1 MSPRKILI
9 ETIAVIAGAVIG
21 LIVFDIVGWLF
32 AGTGFLA
39 LLSSVPRIVVAVIA
53 VALFAVYYN
62 TMPATPA
69 ALASFFTG
77 VGLPALVER
86 FAFGSILTWGTLLFL
101 FAVFALVAL
110 FTYRFV
116 HANGTVRSVAGDMA
130 SSDAPRR

>member
-9 ETIAVIAGAVIG
+9 EAIAVIAGAVIG
-21 LIVFDIVGWLF
+21 LIVFDVVGWLF

-39 LLSSVPRIVVAVIA
+39 LISSVPRIVVAVIA
-53 VALFAVYYN
+53 IVAFAFYYN

-69 ALASFFTG
+69 AIASLFTG
-77 VGLPALVER
+77 IALPALVER
-86 FAFGSILTWGTLLFL
+86 FAFGSILSWGMLLFL

-116 HANGTVRSVAGDMA
+116 HANGTVRAVADEA
-130 SSDAPRR
+130 TSPDARRR